1 MNDKG
6 RQATSESSGLA
17 PHLPVFVFVHDL
29 RQPLR
34 AIVAALQR
42 TLQQPGDFPAGTRE
56 QLAMALQFAFGQG
69 ELMAAALEYESA
81 RAGETL
87 EPREVPLFMAI
98 DAACLKLEP
107 MRKTSGA
114 NIRLPSGPVR
124 HPVPAVLTRVL
135 EKVLHNALKFHA
147 PGTSPEVNVETRS
160 GPNSGF
166 EVRIT
171 DNGIGIDARYRQK
184 VFEPFGRLNSSAS
197 YPGSGL
203 GLAICRTLLASNG
216 GSIDIED
223 REDRASGIT
232 VVLKVAASSHPS
244 S

>member
-1 MNDKG
+1 MNDRS
-6 RQATSESSGLA
+6 RQPTSESSGLG
-17 PHLPVFVFVHDL
+17 PRLPVFLLVHDL

-34 AIVAALQR
+34 AIVAALER
-42 TLQQPGDFPAGTRE
+42 TLQQSGDFPVRTRE
-56 QLAMALQFAFGQG
+56 QLAAALHAARGQD

-87 EPREVPLFMAI
+87 EPREVPFFMAI
-98 DAACLKLEP
+98 DAACVKLEP

-114 NIRLPSGPVR
+114 NIRLPSGPIR

-147 PGTSPEVNVETRS
+147 PGISPEVNVETRS

-171 DNGIGIDARYRQK
+171 DNGIGIEAKYRQK
-184 VFEPFGRLNSSAS
+184 VFEPFGRLNSIAS

-216 GSIDIED
+216 GSMDMED
-223 REDRASGIT
+223 REDRRGGTT
-232 VVLKVAASSHPS
+232 VVIRLAAPSQPS